1 MKEGKAMKKW
11 TALVLCALLGTA
23 LLAGCK
29 GGEKEPDVTPEEIL
43 NKIVETVGEDDLP
56 QMTDIDDDALS
67 TLYGIDYNVLEDY
80 RGKTA
85 MINVRA
91 DEFFVA
97 KVKEGEM
104 EAVEAGIAQ
113 RQEDLDATWSQYLPD
128 VYETVKD
135 ARVVKNGS
143 FILFVVSEKAD
154 DAVAVFDEMTKS

>member
-1 MKEGKAMKKW
+1 MKKW

-29 GGEKEPDVTPEEIL
+29 GGEKEPDATPEEIL
-43 NKIVETVGEDDLP
+43 NKIVETIGEDNLP
-56 QMTDIDDDALS
+56 ALVDIDDDSLS
-67 TLYGIDYNVLEDY
+67 VLYGIDYNLLEDY
-80 RGKTA
+80 RGKTS
-85 MINVRA
+85 MMNVRA

-104 EAVEAGIAQ
+104 EDIEAGIAQ

-135 ARVVKNGS
+135 ARVVKNGNYV
-143 FILFVVSEKAD
+143 LFAVSDNAD

>member
-1 MKEGKAMKKW
+1 MKKW